1 MSAWGLAFAVACTR
15 LCARRGPKP
24 GQAASARPCLVRALP
39 LDDETVLRHAG
50 PLTASF
56 HPAARACQ
64 HGDWHLLLPVPT
76 LQAPRTRTGSGSK
89 CQTLPSARFTRSMM
103 KQCGGT
109 LVRSRRPFTRP
120 PAHVSMGTGTCCC
133 LSRLCRRR
141 GPRPGQA
148 ASARPCLVRASP
160 LDDET
165 VRRHAG
171 PLTASFHPA
180 ARACQHGD
188 WHLLP
193 VAVFARAAVPNR
205 VRQQVPDPA
214 WCALHRSMT
223 KQCGGTLVRSRRPFT
238 RPPAHVSMGTGT
250 CCCLSRL
257 CRRRGPEPGQ
267 AASARPC
274 LVRASPLDDETVRRH
289 AGPRTASVH
298 PAARACQHGDWHLL
312 LPVPSLQ
319 APRTR
324 TGSGSKCQTLP
335 SARFTRSMMKQC
347 GGTLV
352 RSRRP
357 FTRPPA
363 HVSMGTGTCC
373 LYPSLR
379 TLRSRTGSG
388 SCKCQTLPGAR
399 FTAR

>member
-1 MSAWGLAFAVACTR
+1 MSAWGLALAAACPDFAGAADPNRVRQQVPDPAFCT
-15 LCARRGPKP
+15 LY
-24 GQAASARPCLVRALP
+24 P
-39 LDDETVLRHAG
+39 LDDETVRRHAG

-64 HGDWHLLLPVPT
+64 HGEWHLLLPVPS
-76 LQAPRTRTGSGSK
+76 LHAPPTQTGSGSK

-109 LVRSRRPFTRP
+109 LVRSRRPFI
-120 PAHVSMGTGTCCC
+120 
-133 LSRLCRRR
+133 
-141 GPRPGQA
+141 
-148 ASARPCLVRASP
+148 
-160 LDDET
+160 
-165 VRRHAG
+165 
-171 PLTASFHPA
+171 
-180 ARACQHGD
+180 
-188 WHLLP
+188 
-193 VAVFARAAVPNR
+193 
-205 VRQQVPDPA
+205 
-214 WCALHRSMT
+214 
-223 KQCGGTLVRSRRPFT
+223 

-289 AGPRTASVH
+289 AGPLTASFH

-312 LPVPSLQ
+312 LPVPVFAHDAVPNRVRQQVPDPAWCALY
-319 APRTR
+319 
-324 TGSGSKCQTLP
+324 
-335 SARFTRSMMKQC
+335 RSMTKLC
-347 GGTLV
+347 CGTLV

-373 LYPSLR
+373 CL
-379 TLRSRTGSG
+379 SRLCRRRGPEPGQAASARP
-388 SCKCQTLPGAR
+388 CLLHALPAR
-399 FTAR
+399 